1 MAEDNEII
9 AKLKVEGLAQYKSDL
24 SSASKSTD
32 TATTAIEKME
42 SAMAEIPKGTKEFE
56 KLAKEL
62 EAVKSVASITSDELE
77 NNKTVLK
84 RYTKEISDLAV
95 AMDKLKSEGKQN
107 TQTYR
112 DIEKAMKETANKA
125 GELKDKIGDINS
137 VIKNLGSDTRGIDN
151 VVRGVSLMSN
161 SYQAFLGVQSLVG
174 KENKNLQEGLLK
186 LNAVMA
192 VTQSIQQIG
201 NELTAEDSVL
211 KQAASKA
218 TAAYNIVVGTS
229 TGALK
234 LFRIALAAT
243 GIGIAIVGIIA
254 LVENWDK
261 LKNAITGASN
271 SLDEYKKRLEDKDKL
286 EKLQKDKNDLSIAF
300 MKAIGKY
307 TDEQAQKESLLY
319 LERAKESK
327 RLEHASQLEKQKQ
340 LNSELE
346 KQRKI
351 LKETS
356 TSTTST
362 ITSQYGT
369 TFNNNDKYIT
379 QLGKVK
385 SAEQKLNEQIEI
397 VNLSR
402 QSYMVSVVALS
413 DAQEALKNKTQKVAK
428 STKEL
433 KKNVEDLNAQL
444 PLKNFFE
451 NRVVTLFDE
460 IDTKIKETEDLLVS
474 LYTAERKLG
483 TSPSDNPFIVQLVKD
498 LDKLKELRD
507 KEQKE
512 FNEFANIDR
521 TRATGVASVGGEGVF
536 TKSNKPKSFFE
547 TFFGLNRD
555 DFQTESDYYIQVA
568 KDFVTRLTDIS
579 NGITGVA
586 SSAIAVKAQRDIAIL
601 EDQKNKGVLS
611 EKEYN
616 KKVAEV
622 KNEAARK
629 ERAVQIATATAAIPM
644 AVLSAFIGTPGGIIA
659 KGIAAAIA
667 GAFAAAQ
674 VAIIASTPLPKFRKG
689 GSVAKVFK
697 GSGYVVGRSHEQGGV
712 NAELEGNEY
721 VVKGKAVNKYGLNFL
736 DSVNSLKLNPIIASN
751 NNMQKSDNALRDNLM
766 IMASYA
772 KQSTRLDRE
781 GNMILKGIYQK
792 LNSRKVYV

>member
-1 MAEDNEII
+1 MADDNEII
-9 AKLKVEGLAQYKSDL
+9 AQLKVEGLAQYKADL
-24 SSASKSTD
+24 ATASKSTD
-32 TATTAIEKME
+32 TATTAIQKME
-42 SAMAEIPKGTKEFE
+42 SAMADIPKGTKEFE
-56 KLAKEL
+56 KLANEL
-62 EAVKSVASITSDELE
+62 EAVKIVASITSDELE
-77 NNKTVLK
+77 NNKTVLRK
-84 RYTKEISDLAV
+84 YTKEISDLAV
-95 AMDKLKSEGKQN
+95 AMDKLKAEGKQN

-112 DIEKAMKETANKA
+112 DIEKAMKETSKKA

-151 VVRGVSLMSN
+151 VVRGVGLMSN

-192 VTQSIQQIG
+192 ITQSIQQIG
-201 NELTAEDSVL
+201 NELTAEDSIL

-218 TAAYNIVVGTS
+218 TAAYNIVVGAS

-243 GIGIAIVGIIA
+243 GIGLAIVGIIA

-261 LKNAITGASN
+261 LKTAITGVSN
-271 SLDEYKKRLEDKDKL
+271 SLDEYKKRLEEKEKL
-286 EKLQKDKNDLSIAF
+286 EKLQKDRNDLSIAF

-307 TDEQAQKESLLY
+307 TDEQAKKESLLY

-327 RLEHASQLEKQKQ
+327 RLEHAAQLEKQKQ
-340 LNSELE
+340 LSLELE

-397 VNLSR
+397 ANLSR

-521 TRATGVASVGGEGVF
+521 PRATGVASVGGEGVL

-601 EDQKNKGVLS
+601 DEQKNKGLLT

>member
-77 NNKTVLK
+77 NNKTVLRK
-84 RYTKEISDLAV
+84 YTKEISDLAV

-112 DIEKAMKETANKA
+112 DIEKAMKETAKKA

-261 LKNAITGASN
+261 LKTAITGVSN
-271 SLDEYKKRLEDKDKL
+271 SLDEYKKRLEEKEKL
-286 EKLQKDKNDLSIAF
+286 EKLQKDRNDLSIAF
-300 MKAIGKY
+300 MKAIGRY
-307 TDEQAQKESLLY
+307 TDEQAKKESLLY

-340 LNSELE
+340 LTLELE

-351 LKETS
+351 LRETS
-356 TSTTST
+356 SSSTPT

-369 TFNNNDKYIT
+369 TFNNNDKYIS

-385 SAEQKLNEQIEI
+385 TAEQKLKEQIEI
-397 VNLSR
+397 TDLSR
-402 QSYMVSVVALS
+402 QNYMVSVVALS
-413 DAQEALKNKTQKVAK
+413 DAQEASKNKTQKVAE
-428 STKEL
+428 SIKEV

-521 TRATGVASVGGEGVF
+521 PRATGVASVGGEGVL

-601 EDQKNKGVLS
+601 DEQKNKGLLT

-667 GAFAAAQ
+667 GALAAAQ

>member
-1 MAEDNEII
+1 
-9 AKLKVEGLAQYKSDL
+9 
-24 SSASKSTD
+24 
-32 TATTAIEKME
+32 
-42 SAMAEIPKGTKEFE
+42 
-56 KLAKEL
+56 
-62 EAVKSVASITSDELE
+62 
-77 NNKTVLK
+77 
-84 RYTKEISDLAV
+84 
-95 AMDKLKSEGKQN
+95 
-107 TQTYR
+107 
-112 DIEKAMKETANKA
+112 MKETSKKA

-151 VVRGVSLMSN
+151 VVRGVGLMSN

-192 VTQSIQQIG
+192 ITQSIQQIG
-201 NELTAEDSVL
+201 NELTAEDSIL

-218 TAAYNIVVGTS
+218 TAAYNIVVGAS

-307 TDEQAQKESLLY
+307 TDEQAKKESLLY

-413 DAQEALKNKTQKVAK
+413 DAQEA
-428 STKEL
+428 
-433 KKNVEDLNAQL
+433 
-444 PLKNFFE
+444 
-451 NRVVTLFDE
+451 
-460 IDTKIKETEDLLVS
+460 
-474 LYTAERKLG
+474 
-483 TSPSDNPFIVQLVKD
+483 
-498 LDKLKELRD
+498 
-507 KEQKE
+507 
-512 FNEFANIDR
+512 
-521 TRATGVASVGGEGVF
+521 
-536 TKSNKPKSFFE
+536 
-547 TFFGLNRD
+547 
-555 DFQTESDYYIQVA
+555 
-568 KDFVTRLTDIS
+568 
-579 NGITGVA
+579 
-586 SSAIAVKAQRDIAIL
+586 
-601 EDQKNKGVLS
+601 
-611 EKEYN
+611 
-616 KKVAEV
+616 
-622 KNEAARK
+622 
-629 ERAVQIATATAAIPM
+629 
-644 AVLSAFIGTPGGIIA
+644 
-659 KGIAAAIA
+659 
-667 GAFAAAQ
+667 
-674 VAIIASTPLPKFRKG
+674 
-689 GSVAKVFK
+689 
-697 GSGYVVGRSHEQGGV
+697 
-712 NAELEGNEY
+712 
-721 VVKGKAVNKYGLNFL
+721 
-736 DSVNSLKLNPIIASN
+736 
-751 NNMQKSDNALRDNLM
+751 
-766 IMASYA
+766 
-772 KQSTRLDRE
+772 
-781 GNMILKGIYQK
+781 
-792 LNSRKVYV
+792 

>member
-112 DIEKAMKETANKA
+112 DIEKAMKETAKKA

-413 DAQEALKNKTQKVAK
+413 DAQESLKNKTQKVAK

>member
-77 NNKTVLK
+77 NNKTVLR

-112 DIEKAMKETANKA
+112 DIEKAMKETAKKA

-286 EKLQKDKNDLSIAF
+286 EKIQKDKNDLSIAF
-300 MKAIGKY
+300 MKAIGRY
-307 TDEQAQKESLLY
+307 TDEQAKKESLLY

-327 RLEHASQLEKQKQ
+327 RQEHASQLEKQKQ
-340 LNSELE
+340 LTSELE

-397 VNLSR
+397 ANLSR

-413 DAQEALKNKTQKVAK
+413 DAQEALENKTQKVAK
-428 STKEL
+428 STKEV

-521 TRATGVASVGGEGVF
+521 PRATGVASVGGEGVL

-579 NGITGVA
+579 NGITNVA
-586 SSAIAVKAQRDIAIL
+586 TSAISIKAQRDIAIL
-601 EDQKNKGVLS
+601 DEQKNKGLLT

-667 GAFAAAQ
+667 GALAAAQ

>member
-112 DIEKAMKETANKA
+112 DIEKAMKETAKKA

-667 GAFAAAQ
+667 GAFAASQ

>member
-77 NNKTVLK
+77 NNKTVLR

-112 DIEKAMKETANKA
+112 DIEKAMKETAKKA

-271 SLDEYKKRLEDKDKL
+271 SLDEYKKRLEEKEKL
-286 EKLQKDKNDLSIAF
+286 EKLQKDRNDLSIAF

-307 TDEQAQKESLLY
+307 TDEQAKKESLLY

-397 VNLSR
+397 ANLSR

-413 DAQEALKNKTQKVAK
+413 DAQEALENKTQKVAK
-428 STKEL
+428 STKEV

-521 TRATGVASVGGEGVF
+521 PRATGVASVGGEGVL

-579 NGITGVA
+579 NGITNVA
-586 SSAIAVKAQRDIAIL
+586 TSAISIKAQRDIAIL
-601 EDQKNKGVLS
+601 DEQKNKGLLT

-667 GAFAAAQ
+667 GALAAAQ

>member
-112 DIEKAMKETANKA
+112 DIEKAMKETAKKA

-397 VNLSR
+397 ANLSR

>member
-77 NNKTVLK
+77 NNKTVLR

-413 DAQEALKNKTQKVAK
+413 DAQESLKNKTQKVAK

>member
-77 NNKTVLK
+77 NNKTVLR

-521 TRATGVASVGGEGVF
+521 PRATGVASVGGEGVF

>member
-1 MAEDNEII
+1 MAD
-9 AKLKVEGLAQYKSDL
+9 
-24 SSASKSTD
+24 
-32 TATTAIEKME
+32 
-42 SAMAEIPKGTKEFE
+42 IPKGTKEFE
-56 KLAKEL
+56 KLANEL

-112 DIEKAMKETANKA
+112 DIEKAMKETAKKA

-137 VIKNLGSDTRGIDN
+137 VIKNLASDTRGIDN
-151 VVRGVSLMSN
+151 VVRGVGLMSN

-201 NELTAEDSVL
+201 NELTADDSVL

-271 SLDEYKKRLEDKDKL
+271 SLDEYKKRLEEKEKL
-286 EKLQKDKNDLSIAF
+286 EKLQKDRNDLSIAF

-307 TDEQAQKESLLY
+307 TDEQAKKESLLY
-319 LERAKESK
+319 LERVKESK

-340 LNSELE
+340 LNLELE

-356 TSTTST
+356 SSSTPT

-385 SAEQKLNEQIEI
+385 AAEQKLNEQIEI

-402 QSYMVSVVALS
+402 KNYMVSVVALS
-413 DAQEALKNKTQKVAK
+413 DAQEASKNKTQKVAE
-428 STKEL
+428 SIKEV
-433 KKNVEDLNAQL
+433 KKNVEDLNTQL
-444 PLKNFFE
+444 PLKNFFDNKVITIFE
-451 NRVVTLFDE
+451 E
-460 IDTKIKETEDLLVS
+460 IDTKIKDTEDLLVS

-483 TSPSDNPFIVQLVKD
+483 RNPSDNPFIVQLVKD

-521 TRATGVASVGGEGVF
+521 TRATGVSPISGEGSFV
-536 TKSNKPKSFFE
+536 KSNKPKSFLERFL
-547 TFFGLNRD
+547 GLNKD
-555 DFQTESDYYIQVA
+555 EFKTESEYYLNET
-568 KDFVTRLTDIS
+568 KDLVSRLTDIS
-579 NGITGVA
+579 NGITNVA
-586 SSAIAVKAQRDIAIL
+586 TSAISIKAQRDIAIL
-601 EDQKNKGVLS
+601 DEQKNKGLLT

-629 ERAVQIATATAAIPM
+629 ERAVQIATAAAAIPM

-659 KGIAAAIA
+659 KGIAAAVA
-667 GAFAAAQ
+667 GAFAVAQ
-674 VAIIASTPLPKFRKG
+674 VAIIASTPLPKFKQG

-721 VVKGKAVNKYGLNFL
+721 VIKGKAVNKYGVKFL
-736 DSVNSLKLNPIIASN
+736 DSVNSLKLNPIIASSQN
-751 NNMQKSDNALRDNLM
+751 QKVDNGLKDNLM
-766 IMASYA
+766 LMTSYA
-772 KQSTRLDRE
+772 KKSTRLDQE

>member
-112 DIEKAMKETANKA
+112 DIEKAMKETAKKA

-271 SLDEYKKRLEDKDKL
+271 SLDEYKKKLEDKDKL

-397 VNLSR
+397 ANLSR

-413 DAQEALKNKTQKVAK
+413 DAQEALKNKTQEVAK
-428 STKEL
+428 STKEV

-616 KKVAEV
+616 KKAAEV

-667 GAFAAAQ
+667 GAFAASQ

>member
-112 DIEKAMKETANKA
+112 DIEKAMKETAKKA

-261 LKNAITGASN
+261 LKTAITGVSN
-271 SLDEYKKRLEDKDKL
+271 SLDEYKKRLEEKEKL
-286 EKLQKDKNDLSIAF
+286 EKLQKDRNDLSIAF

-307 TDEQAQKESLLY
+307 TDEQAKKESLLY
-319 LERAKESK
+319 LERVKESK

-340 LNSELE
+340 LNLELE

-356 TSTTST
+356 SSSTPT

-369 TFNNNDKYIT
+369 TFNNNDKYIS

-385 SAEQKLNEQIEI
+385 TAEQKLKEQIEI
-397 VNLSR
+397 TDLSR
-402 QSYMVSVVALS
+402 QNYMVSVVALS
-413 DAQEALKNKTQKVAK
+413 DAQEASKNKTQKVAE
-428 STKEL
+428 SIKEV

-460 IDTKIKETEDLLVS
+460 IDTKIKDTEDLLVS

-521 TRATGVASVGGEGVF
+521 PRATGVASVGGEGVL

-601 EDQKNKGVLS
+601 DEQKNKGLLT

-667 GAFAAAQ
+667 GALAAAQ

>member
-1 MAEDNEII
+1 MADDNEII
-9 AKLKVEGLAQYKSDL
+9 AQLKVEGLAQYKADL
-24 SSASKSTD
+24 ATASKSTD
-32 TATTAIEKME
+32 TATTAIQKME
-42 SAMAEIPKGTKEFE
+42 SAMADIPKGTKEFE
-56 KLAKEL
+56 KLANEL
-62 EAVKSVASITSDELE
+62 EAVKIVASITSDELE
-77 NNKTVLK
+77 NNKTVLRK
-84 RYTKEISDLAV
+84 YTKEISDLAV
-95 AMDKLKSEGKQN
+95 AMDKLKAEGKQN

-112 DIEKAMKETANKA
+112 DIEKAMKETSKKA

-151 VVRGVSLMSN
+151 VVRGVGLMSN

-192 VTQSIQQIG
+192 ITQSIQQIG
-201 NELTAEDSVL
+201 NELTAEDSIL

-218 TAAYNIVVGTS
+218 TAAYNIVVGAS

-243 GIGIAIVGIIA
+243 GIGLAIVGIIA

-261 LKNAITGASN
+261 LKTAITGVNN
-271 SLDEYKKRLEDKDKL
+271 SLDEYKKRLEEKEKL
-286 EKLQKDKNDLSIAF
+286 EKLQKDRNDLSIAF

-307 TDEQAQKESLLY
+307 TDEQAKKESLLY
-319 LERAKESK
+319 LERVKESK

-340 LNSELE
+340 LNLELE

-356 TSTTST
+356 SSSTPT

-369 TFNNNDKYIT
+369 TFNNNDKYIS

-413 DAQEALKNKTQKVAK
+413 DAQEALENKTQKVAK
-428 STKEL
+428 STKEV
-433 KKNVEDLNAQL
+433 KKNVEDLNAKL

-460 IDTKIKETEDLLVS
+460 IDAKIKETEDLLVS

-483 TSPSDNPFIVQLVKD
+483 TNPSDNPFIVQLVKD

-521 TRATGVASVGGEGVF
+521 TRATGVSPIGGEGSFV
-536 TKSNKPKSFFE
+536 KSNKPKSFLERFL
-547 TFFGLNRD
+547 GLNKD
-555 DFQTESDYYIQVA
+555 EFKTESEYYLNA
-568 KDFVTRLTDIS
+568 TKDLVSRLTDIS
-579 NGITGVA
+579 NGITNVA
-586 SSAIAVKAQRDIAIL
+586 TSAISIKAQRDIAIL
-601 EDQKNKGVLS
+601 DEQKNKGLLT

-659 KGIAAAIA
+659 KGIAAAVA

-674 VAIIASTPLPKFRKG
+674 VAIIASTPLPKFKQG

-721 VVKGKAVNKYGLNFL
+721 VIKGKAVNKYGVKFL
-736 DSVNSLKLNPIIASN
+736 DSVNSLKLNPIIASSQN
-751 NNMQKSDNALRDNLM
+751 QKVDNGLKDNLM
-766 IMASYA
+766 LMTSYA
-772 KQSTRLDRE
+772 KKSTRLDQE
-781 GNMILKGIYQK
+781 GNMILKGIYKK

>member
-77 NNKTVLK
+77 NNKTVLR

-112 DIEKAMKETANKA
+112 DIEKAMKETAKKA

-300 MKAIGKY
+300 MKAIGRY
-307 TDEQAQKESLLY
+307 TDEQAKKESLLY

-356 TSTTST
+356 SSSTPT

-402 QSYMVSVVALS
+402 QNYMVSVVALS
-413 DAQEALKNKTQKVAK
+413 DAQEASKNKTQKVAE
-428 STKEL
+428 SIKEV

-444 PLKNFFE
+444 PLKNFFDNKVITIFE
-451 NRVVTLFDE
+451 E
-460 IDTKIKETEDLLVS
+460 IDTKIKDTEDLLVS

-483 TSPSDNPFIVQLVKD
+483 TNPSDNPFIVQLVKD

-521 TRATGVASVGGEGVF
+521 TRATGVSPIGGEGSFV
-536 TKSNKPKSFFE
+536 KSNKPKSFLERFL
-547 TFFGLNRD
+547 GLNKD
-555 DFQTESDYYIQVA
+555 EFKTESEYYINA
-568 KDFVTRLTDIS
+568 TKDLVSRLTDIS
-579 NGITGVA
+579 NGITNVA
-586 SSAIAVKAQRDIAIL
+586 TSAISIKAQRDIAIL
-601 EDQKNKGVLS
+601 DEQKNKGLLT
-611 EKEYN
+611 EKEYH

-622 KNEAARK
+622 RNEAARK

-659 KGIAAAIA
+659 KGIAAAVA
-667 GAFAAAQ
+667 GAFAVAQ
-674 VAIIASTPLPKFRKG
+674 VAIIASTPLPKFKQG

-721 VVKGKAVNKYGLNFL
+721 VIKGKAVNKYGVKFL
-736 DSVNSLKLNPIIASN
+736 DSVNSLKLNPIIASSQN
-751 NNMQKSDNALRDNLM
+751 QKVDNGLKDNLM
-766 IMASYA
+766 LMTSYA
-772 KQSTRLDRE
+772 KKSTRLDQE
-781 GNMILKGIYQK
+781 GNMILKGIYKK

>member
-112 DIEKAMKETANKA
+112 DIEKAMKETAKKA

>member
-1 MAEDNEII
+1 MADDNEII
-9 AKLKVEGLAQYKSDL
+9 AQLKVEGLAQYKADL
-24 SSASKSTD
+24 ATASKSTD
-32 TATTAIEKME
+32 TATTAIQKME
-42 SAMAEIPKGTKEFE
+42 SAMADIPKGTKEFE
-56 KLAKEL
+56 KLANEL
-62 EAVKSVASITSDELE
+62 EAVKIVASITSDELE
-77 NNKTVLK
+77 NNKTVLRK
-84 RYTKEISDLAV
+84 YTKEISDLAV
-95 AMDKLKSEGKQN
+95 AMDKLKAEGKQN

-112 DIEKAMKETANKA
+112 DIEKAMKETSKKA

-137 VIKNLGSDTRGIDN
+137 VINNLGSDTRGIDN
-151 VVRGVSLMSN
+151 VVRGVGLMSN

-192 VTQSIQQIG
+192 ITQSIQQIG
-201 NELTAEDSVL
+201 NELTAEDSIL

-218 TAAYNIVVGTS
+218 TAAYNIVVGAS

-243 GIGIAIVGIIA
+243 GIGLAIVGIIA

-261 LKNAITGASN
+261 LKTAITGVSN
-271 SLDEYKKRLEDKDKL
+271 SLDEYKKRLEEKEKL
-286 EKLQKDKNDLSIAF
+286 EKLQKDRNDLSIAF

-307 TDEQAQKESLLY
+307 TDEQAKKESLLY
-319 LERAKESK
+319 LERVKESK

-340 LNSELE
+340 LNLELE

-356 TSTTST
+356 SSSTPT

-369 TFNNNDKYIT
+369 TFNNNDKYIS

-385 SAEQKLNEQIEI
+385 TAEQKLKEQIEI
-397 VNLSR
+397 TDLSR
-402 QSYMVSVVALS
+402 QNYMVSVVALS
-413 DAQEALKNKTQKVAK
+413 DAQEALENKTQKVAK
-428 STKEL
+428 STKEV
-433 KKNVEDLNAQL
+433 KENVKDLNAQL

-460 IDTKIKETEDLLVS
+460 IDAKIKETEDLLVS

-521 TRATGVASVGGEGVF
+521 TRATGVSPIGGEGSFV
-536 TKSNKPKSFFE
+536 KSNKPKSFLERFL
-547 TFFGLNRD
+547 GLNKD
-555 DFQTESDYYIQVA
+555 EFKTESEYYLNA
-568 KDFVTRLTDIS
+568 TKDLVSRLTDIS
-579 NGITGVA
+579 NGITNVA
-586 SSAIAVKAQRDIAIL
+586 TSAISIKAQRDIAIL
-601 EDQKNKGVLS
+601 DEQKNKGLLT

-629 ERAVQIATATAAIPM
+629 ERAVQIATAAAAIPM

-659 KGIAAAIA
+659 RGIAAAVA

-674 VAIIASTPLPKFRKG
+674 VAIIASTPLPKFKQG

-721 VVKGKAVNKYGLNFL
+721 VIKGKAVNKYGVKFL
-736 DSVNSLKLNPIIASN
+736 DSVNSLKLNPIIASSQN
-751 NNMQKSDNALRDNLM
+751 QKVDNGLKDNLM
-766 IMASYA
+766 LMTSYV
-772 KQSTRLDRE
+772 KKSTRLDQD
-781 GNMILKGIYQK
+781 GNMILKGIYKK

>member
-112 DIEKAMKETANKA
+112 DIEKAMKETAKKA

-261 LKNAITGASN
+261 LKNAITGVSN
-271 SLDEYKKRLEDKDKL
+271 SLDEYKKRLEEKEKL
-286 EKLQKDKNDLSIAF
+286 EKLQKDRNDLSIAF
-300 MKAIGKY
+300 MKAIGRY
-307 TDEQAQKESLLY
+307 TDEQAKKESLLY

-413 DAQEALKNKTQKVAK
+413 DAQEALKNKTQKVAE
-428 STKEL
+428 SIKEV
-433 KKNVEDLNAQL
+433 KKNVKDLNAQL
-444 PLKNFFE
+444 PLKNFFDNKVITIFE
-451 NRVVTLFDE
+451 E
-460 IDTKIKETEDLLVS
+460 IDTKIKDTEDLLVS

-521 TRATGVASVGGEGVF
+521 PRATGVASVGGEGVL

-579 NGITGVA
+579 NGITNVA
-586 SSAIAVKAQRDIAIL
+586 TSAISIKAQRDIAIL
-601 EDQKNKGVLS
+601 DEQKNKGLLT

-667 GAFAAAQ
+667 GALAAAQ